1 MRESLAD
8 QSRARRPPE
17 ERQDSHICIGKY
29 GELLP
34 ADILFEAI
42 TCKSLTSIKTRIR
55 KALAKQKAEN
65 N

>member
-1 MRESLAD
+1 MGKKRVKESLAD

-34 ADILFEAI
+34 GVYDALEIG
-42 TCKSLTSIKTRIR
+42 SL
-55 KALAKQKAEN
+55 E
-65 N
+65 